1 MKFYENPVHP
11 KNVCNSK
18 KEILFVNSFANE
30 DLDIKLTAE
39 FSPILVVWFVLR
51 NTLRTSLVK
60 KRVTKLVDAFANLYS
75 RYIMEVFD
83 YIVVGAG
90 SARCVL
96 ATRLT
101 ERSNFIMV

>member
-1 MKFYENPVHP
+1 M
-11 KNVCNSK
+11 
-18 KEILFVNSFANE
+18 
-30 DLDIKLTAE
+30 
-39 FSPILVVWFVLR
+39 
-51 NTLRTSLVK
+51 VK

-75 RYIMEVFD
+75 SYIMEVFD